1 MRPADT
7 IVVGGSA
14 GALSVLQQIVQDF
27 PDNFPAS
34 IFVVAPRAKCP
45 TNCGEVEAVD
55 YAEPLSGARFA
66 VRVRKAL
73 KQSRKS
79 MSSFG
84 GAG

>member
-45 TNCGEVEAVD
+45 TNCGEVERLTT
-55 YAEPLSGARFA
+55 PSLSREQG
-66 VRVRKAL
+66 
-73 KQSRKS
+73 SP
-79 MSSFG
+79 
-84 GAG
+84 